1 VKFAKIVFCMAGVWG
16 ALALTPL
23 YFIFDTIG
31 RQDPPPITH
40 PSFYYGFVT
49 VGLVWQIAFV
59 VIAMDPKRLRPIM
72 IPCVLEKVGY
82 AASQT
87 TLYLQGR
94 LHRSDLM
101 FGMADLLF
109 AVLFLIAFFKTGS
122 RSPSTTH

>member
-1 VKFAKIVFCMAGVWG
+1 MKFAKIVFWMAGVWG

>member
-1 VKFAKIVFCMAGVWG
+1 MAGVWG

>member
-1 VKFAKIVFCMAGVWG
+1 VKFAKIVFWMAGVWG

>member
-1 VKFAKIVFCMAGVWG
+1 VKFAKIVFWMAGVWG
-16 ALALTPL
+16 ALVLTPL

-40 PSFYYGFVT
+40 PSVYYGFVT

>member
-1 VKFAKIVFCMAGVWG
+1 VKFAKIVFWMAGAWG
-16 ALALTPL
+16 VLVLAPL

-31 RQDPPPITH
+31 RQDPPPVTH

-59 VIAMDPKRLRPIM
+59 VIAMDPKRLRPMM

-94 LHRSDLM
+94 LHRSDLA
-101 FGMADLLF
+101 FGLADLLF
-109 AVLFLIAFFKTGS
+109 AVLFLIAFFKVGS
-122 RSPSTTH
+122 RDPSTSH